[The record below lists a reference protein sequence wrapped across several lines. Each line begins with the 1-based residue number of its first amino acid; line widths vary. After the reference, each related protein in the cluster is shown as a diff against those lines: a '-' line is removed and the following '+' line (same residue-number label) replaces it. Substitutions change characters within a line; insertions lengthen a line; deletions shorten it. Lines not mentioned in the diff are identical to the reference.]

1 MVIRHILVLF
11 ILAITATAPAYAI
24 TSLQASVDRNPV
36 IEGESLVL
44 TVVADDD
51 LNSGELNTSALL
63 KDFIVGRTS
72 ISRSKQIMNF
82 DARNET
88 RWQVLLSPKSRGNI
102 TIPAFQ
108 IQGVSSD
115 PITLSVVDRNSQPQ
129 QKQDIFMRASL
140 SSEEA
145 YVGQMLTYRVKLFL
159 ALELQRGVLS
169 APVLQGAQIKQLG
182 EDKDSNEIINGKR
195 YRVIERAYA
204 IVADQPGELTINGA
218 SFSGDVLVQA
228 KRNGGMFSF
237 NESRPTQTQAP
248 KSVVLI
254 NPEPVEYQGQWLVS
268 DLVVLK
274 EDWPESPVEYKV
286 GDPITRTLTLLASNA
301 DETSLPELQLSMPSA
316 LKSYPEKPQRKSFVR
331 DKQMV
336 SQLTQTTAIV
346 ATKAGTYTLPAIKVP
361 WWNPHL
367 KQQQYATLPARTVV
381 VTGDAT
387 EITNRP
393 ATSNTATNTA
403 TYADAGYWPWVSA
416 ILAILWLVTLMLWL
430 NARKQQPRNSLPVEN
445 DKITQ
450 PVNSRKAL
458 ESSCAAKDPTAVIN
472 ALTAYFAD
480 IYAKPMTL
488 QDIAKQSTELS
499 SMVIALQQSA
509 YSEQST
515 NIDYQRLLKLV
526 LSTKATNKQ
535 QHTSAL
541 SALNP
546 KP

>member
-11 ILAITATAPAYAI
+11 ILAITAIAPAYAI

-88 RWQVLLSPKSRGNI
+88 RWQVLLSPKTRGNI

-108 IQGVSSD
+108 IKGVSSD
-115 PITLSVVDRNSQPQ
+115 PIILSVVDRSSQPQ

-274 EDWPESPVEYKV
+274 EDWPESSVEYKV

-301 DETSLPELQLSMPSA
+301 DETSLPELQISVPSA

-346 ATKAGTYTLPAIKVP
+346 ATKAGTYTLPEIKVP

-367 KQQQYATLPARTVV
+367 KQQQYATLPARTIV
-381 VTGDAT
+381 VTGGAT
-387 EITNRP
+387 ETAINPTSTNIV
-393 ATSNTATNTA
+393 TNT
-403 TYADAGYWPWVSA
+403 DAGYWPWVSA
-416 ILAILWLVTLMLWL
+416 ILAFLWLVTLILWL
-430 NARKQQPRNSLPVEN
+430 NARKQQPQNSQQITTDNVTLPA
-445 DKITQ
+445 
-450 PVNSRKAL
+450 NSRKVL

-472 ALTAYFAD
+472 ALRAYFAD
-480 IYAKPMTL
+480 VYAKPMTL
-488 QDIAKQSTELS
+488 QDIAKQSAELS
-499 SMVIALQQSA
+499 SMITALQQLA
-509 YSEQST
+509 YSKQST
-515 NIDYQRLLKLV
+515 DIDYQRLLKLA
-526 LSTKATNKQ
+526 LSTKATDQQ

-541 SALNP
+541 GALNP
-546 KP
+546 NP

>member
-11 ILAITATAPAYAI
+11 ILVITATAPAYAI

-88 RWQVLLSPKSRGNI
+88 RWQVLLSPKSRGNV

-108 IQGVSSD
+108 IKGVSSD
-115 PITLSVVDRNSQPQ
+115 PITLSVVDRSSQPQ

-346 ATKAGTYTLPAIKVP
+346 ATKAGTYTLPEIKVP

-367 KQQQYATLPARTVV
+367 KQQQYATLPARTIV
-381 VTGDAT
+381 VTGGTT
-387 EITNRP
+387 EIDIAP
-393 ATSNTATNTA
+393 SATNTA
-403 TYADAGYWPWVSA
+403 TITDAGYWPWVSA
-416 ILAILWLVTLMLWL
+416 ILAILWLVTLVLWL
-430 NARKQQPRNSLPVEN
+430 NARKQQPSKSKPVEN
-445 DKITQ
+445 VNVSQ
-450 PVNSRKAL
+450 PVNSRKIL

-472 ALTAYFAD
+472 ALSAYFAD
-480 IYAKPMTL
+480 VYATPMTL
-488 QDIAKQSTELS
+488 QDIGKQSTELS
-499 SMVIALQQSA
+499 NMVIALQQSA
-509 YSEQST
+509 YSEQNT
-515 NIDYQRLLKLV
+515 IIDYQRLLKLA

-535 QHTSAL
+535 RHTSAL
-541 SALNP
+541 NALNP
-546 KP
+546 KS

>member
-11 ILAITATAPAYAI
+11 ILAIATTTPAYAI

-88 RWQVLLSPKSRGNI
+88 RWQVLLSPKTRGNV

-108 IQGVSSD
+108 IKGVSSS
-115 PITLSVVDRNSQPQ
+115 PITLSVVDRSSQPQ
-129 QKQDIFMRASL
+129 QKQDIFMRVSL

-145 YVGQMLTYRVKLFL
+145 YVGQMLTYRVKLYL

-204 IVADQPGELTINGA
+204 IIADQPGELTINGA

-268 DLVVLK
+268 DLVVIK

-286 GDPITRTLTLLASNA
+286 GDPITRTITLLASNT
-301 DETSLPELQLSMPSA
+301 DETSLPELQLSVPSA

-336 SQLTQTTAIV
+336 SQLMQTTAIV
-346 ATKAGTYTLPAIKVP
+346 ATKAGTYTLPKIKVP

-367 KQQQYATLPARTVV
+367 KQQQYATLPARTIV
-381 VTGDAT
+381 VTGGAA
-387 EITNRP
+387 EI
-393 ATSNTATNTA
+393 ATNPPTTSTTA
-403 TYADAGYWPWVSA
+403 NTDAGYWPWISA

-430 NARKQQPRNSLPVEN
+430 NARKQQPQNTQPIPIE
-445 DKITQ
+445 KIT
-450 PVNSRKAL
+450 PPTNSRKAL
-458 ESSCAAKDPTAVIN
+458 QSSCAAKDPTAVIN
-472 ALTAYFAD
+472 ALRAYFAD
-480 IYAKPMTL
+480 VNAKPMTL

-499 SMVIALQQSA
+499 SMVKALQQSA

-515 NIDYQRLLKLV
+515 NIDYQRLLKLA

-546 KP
+546 KS

>member
-88 RWQVLLSPKSRGNI
+88 RWQVLLSPKTRGNV

-108 IQGVSSD
+108 IKGVSSS
-115 PITLSVVDRNSQPQ
+115 PITLSVVDRSSQPQ

-145 YVGQMLTYRVKLFL
+145 YVGQMLTYRVKLYL

-204 IVADQPGELTINGA
+204 IIADQPGELTINGA

-248 KSVVLI
+248 KSVVHI

-268 DLVVLK
+268 DLVVVK
-274 EDWPESPVEYKV
+274 EDWPESTVEYKV
-286 GDPITRTLTLLASNA
+286 GDPITRTITLLASNA
-301 DETSLPELQLSMPSA
+301 DETSLPELQLSVPSA

-346 ATKAGTYTLPAIKVP
+346 ATKAGTYTLPEIKIP

-367 KQQQYATLPARTVV
+367 KQQQYATLPARTIV
-381 VTGDAT
+381 VTGGAEQLTIDPS
-387 EITNRP
+387 TNSKV
-393 ATSNTATNTA
+393 AHT
-403 TYADAGYWPWVSA
+403 DAGYWPWISA
-416 ILAILWLVTLMLWL
+416 AFALLWLITLVLWL
-430 NARKQQPRNSLPVEN
+430 NARKQQPRNVQPTTVDDAILPA
-445 DKITQ
+445 
-450 PVNSRKAL
+450 NSRKAL
-458 ESSCAAKDPTAVIN
+458 ESACAVKDPTQVIN
-472 ALTAYFAD
+472 ALRGYFAD
-480 IYAKPMTL
+480 VYAKPMTL

-499 SMVIALQQSA
+499 SIVTALQQSA
-509 YSEQST
+509 YSKQST
-515 NIDYQRLLKLV
+515 NIDYQRLLKLA
-526 LSTKATNKQ
+526 LSTKASNKQ

-546 KP
+546 KS